1 VSGET
6 ASNTSEE
13 ILKKDS
19 AQTWSVAVI
28 GNPNTGKTTLFNALT
43 GLKQHVGNYP
53 GVTVE
58 RKVGAWRL
66 DDNCT
71 IDLID
76 LPGTYS
82 LAARSPDEMIAV
94 DVLLGQQKGAPRIDA
109 ILAIADASNPERNFY
124 LISQLLELKLPVVV
138 ALNMMDVAESKGIQL
153 DAAKL
158 ATALGAPVVGI
169 CANKGKNIDALKA
182 AVRNALATRQLPSG
196 EPPRFPEAM
205 LAEVSSLARE
215 LGAQS
220 DKVGREVNQLEAF
233 RTLVDKGGYA
243 EKRLADKLGA
253 DFSQSL
259 ESRRQ
264 RASKIPLPAEEVR
277 ARYAWVKQAMS
288 EALTRPAQRPATT
301 SDTIDKYT
309 THWLSGT
316 VIFAALM
323 LVVFQSIFRW
333 SAPLMDWINALF
345 GYLGDKVA
353 SHMADGVLKSL
364 LCDGVIAGVGGVL
377 VFLPQICFL
386 FLFIAVLEDC
396 GYMAR
401 AAFLMDR
408 LFSRVGLSGKSFIPM
423 LSSFACAVP
432 GVMATRT
439 IENPRDRLTTILV
452 APLMSCSARLPVYII
467 LIKAFIPETAYAGGW
482 LTLQGLTLFAMYW
495 VGIVVAVPVAFV
507 LKKTLLRGETPP
519 FLIELP
525 SYKTPDWRT
534 VLLRVFDR
542 GRAFVV
548 RAGTIILAVSIVVWA
563 LAYFPHNKKIAEK
576 YEAQREELM
585 ESVSNDIDE
594 DVEEF
599 QGKKLKRSVEPLA
612 KLLKQAARAEDEK
625 DEKIKARGA
634 KAGSDERARIEAE
647 HLAELSALAKSNPEL
662 WEKAA
667 AIRDLNGKLDEIEK
681 RESGEFLRNSYFG
694 KMGHAVEPVFKPLG
708 WDWRI
713 SMAAMA
719 SFPAREVIVAT
730 LGTIFNLGR
739 DQDEE
744 SEDLKTALN
753 TATWD
758 DSARKLFNIP
768 VALSIMV
775 FFALCSQCAATLAT
789 IRRETNTWRWPAF
802 SFAYMT
808 TLAYFGALLT
818 YQLTTRLGW
827 G

>member
-1 VSGET
+1 VSST
-6 ASNTSEE
+6 APV
-13 ILKKDS
+13 DS
-19 AQTWSVAVI
+19 GLLVKSGAQTWSVAVI

-58 RKVGAWRL
+58 RKVGTWRL
-66 DDNCT
+66 DEKCS

-138 ALNMMDVAESKGIQL
+138 ALNMMDVAEGKGISI

-158 ATALGAPVVGI
+158 ETALGTPVVPI
-169 CANKGKNIDALKA
+169 CANKGKNIAALKA
-182 AVRNALATRQLPSG
+182 AVQKVLVTGQLPAG
-196 EPPRFPEAM
+196 EPPNFPEAM
-205 LAEVSSLARE
+205 LNEVSALATD
-215 LGAQS
+215 LGAQT
-220 DKVGREVNQLEAF
+220 DKIGRDVNRLEAF

-243 EKRLADKLGA
+243 EQRLAGKIGGDFTSKL
-253 DFSQSL
+253 
-259 ESRRQ
+259 ETRRQ

-277 ARYAWVKQAMS
+277 VRYAWVKSVMS
-288 EALTRPAQRPATT
+288 GALNRPKERPTT
-301 SDTIDKYT
+301 SSDTIDKYT

-316 VIFAALM
+316 VIFALLMM
-323 LVVFQSIFRW
+323 LVFQTIFTW
-333 SAPLMDWINALF
+333 SGPLMDMIESLF
-345 GYLGDKVA
+345 GTLKEAIGARMVEGA
-353 SHMADGVLKSL
+353 VKSL
-364 LCDGVIAGVGGVL
+364 VCDGVIAGVGGVL
-377 VFLPQICFL
+377 VFLPQICLL

-467 LIKAFIPETAYAGGW
+467 LIKAFIPDTPYAGSW
-482 LTLQGLTLFAMYW
+482 LTLQGITLFAMYW

-525 SYKTPDWRT
+525 SYKTPDVRT
-534 VLLRVFDR
+534 VALRVYDR
-542 GRAFVV
+542 GKAFVV

-563 LAYFPHNKKIAEK
+563 LAYFP
-576 YEAQREELM
+576 R
-585 ESVSNDIDE
+585 DE
-594 DVEEF
+594 RI
-599 QGKKLKRSVEPLA
+599 GKKYDAERQELKAAATMTIGEDADALLGDNLEKTGTPLA
-612 KLLKQAARAEDEK
+612 ELVKQAAEADEQK
-625 DEKIKARGA
+625 DKQIEKQDA
-634 KAGSDERARIEAE
+634 KKGSDELKKIEAE
-647 HLAELSALAKSNPEL
+647 YEANLAEL
-662 WEKAA
+662 EKAKPDVWPKVVA
-667 AIRDLNGKLDEIEK
+667 VRELNDKLGEIDK
-681 RESGEFLRNSYFG
+681 LESGEYLRESYFG
-694 KMGHAVEPVFKPLG
+694 RMGHAVEPAFKPLG

-730 LGTIFNLGR
+730 LGTIFNLGS
-739 DQDEE
+739 DEDEE
-744 SEDLKTALN
+744 SEDLRTALQ
-753 TATWD
+753 ASTWD
-758 DSARKLFNIP
+758 ASDRKLFNIP

-789 IRRETNTWRWPAF
+789 IKRETNTWRWPVF
-802 SFAYMT
+802 SFVYMT
-808 TLAYFGALLT
+808 VLAYIGALIT
-818 YQLTTRLGW
+818 YQVAMGLGW
-827 G
+827 V